1 MQDDVLTYKLNDAA
15 SGYVVR
21 AKRKNVTETVNVTET
36 RRGLPVLEVVG
47 GARVIYSRGSGGDCG
62 RSLFGLFFPI
72 KIIPAVKVDYLSCR
86 TKRSI

>member
-21 AKRKNVTETVNVTET
+21 AKRKNVTETVTVPET

-47 GARVIYSRGSGGDCG
+47 GARVLYSRGSGGDCG
-62 RSLFGLFFPI
+62 LSLFVLFFPI
-72 KIIPAVKVDYLSCR
+72 KIIPAVKVDYQSCR
-86 TKRSI
+86 TKRPI